1 LLKILIWSENC
12 VEYNSIIRKYKMKDI
27 MNMNVKKIAFG
38 AAVVFFTGF
47 ASAQTLQ
54 DGINSI
60 DSDKFAQAK
69 TNFTEMI
76 AKEPTAENYFY
87 LGNTFLRQGEPDYA
101 KAIESFNKGLAAD
114 SKSYLNK
121 IGLAAVKLGKG
132 DKNAVAEIQKVVT
145 DSREKDAEV
154 LFRAA
159 EALTLFEK
167 NSSPDLAI
175 QFLTKAIEKAE
186 KKGVPAHYYYT
197 LGDAYRLKRMPG
209 EAMSAYDKA
218 LPTAKNKASVYTRMA
233 TLWMAAQQWQ
243 QAKQNIDKAIGV
255 DATYAP
261 AYKAL
266 AGYDIRYQ
274 QNAKAT
280 QDLIN
285 YTKYAD
291 EDPYTQ
297 LEIAKLY
304 FTNEDYANSKMVLDK
319 IFDKI
324 EDPIKYKLRAYNA
337 YADKN
342 YADAKQNMDTFVSQA
357 EKTRVQPA
365 DQGLQGLIAAG
376 LAKDEK
382 DAAKKT
388 ALMTEAQQK
397 VAIAKAAKDETMKWD
412 LELANIAGGGGV
424 SQSEVDKG
432 PTNPTIEA
440 LKKQVA
446 ANNQDSD
453 ALFKL
458 ATAYQD
464 IKNWNG
470 AILTWQKMSA
480 LLPDWAPAYY
490 SQGYSYQQAGNND
503 AAKMAY
509 EKFISTVKPAD
520 QEANKQTLAYAY
532 FAVAYMNKDTD
543 LAKAKDYV
551 AKSLQLDP
559 TYQDAVKL
567 NAEINK

>member
-1 LLKILIWSENC
+1 
-12 VEYNSIIRKYKMKDI
+12 MKDMMI
-27 MNMNVKKIAFG
+27 MNVKKIALG
-38 AAVVFFTGF
+38 ASVVFFSNF
-47 ASAQTLQ
+47 AIAQTLQ

-60 DSDKFAQAK
+60 DSDKYAQAK
-69 TNFTEMI
+69 NNFTQMV
-76 AKEPTAENYFY
+76 AKENTAENHFY
-87 LGNTFLRQGEPDYA
+87 LGNTYLRQAEPDFA
-101 KAIESFNKGLAAD
+101 TAIESFNKGLAAD
-114 SKSYLNK
+114 KKSYLNK
-121 IGLAAVKLGKG
+121 LGLATVKLGKG
-132 DKNAVAEIQKVVT
+132 DKSAIAEIQAIVS

-167 NSSPDLAI
+167 NNSPDLAI
-175 QFLTKAIEKAE
+175 QYLNKAIERA
-186 KKGVPAHYYYT
+186 KKDVPAYYYYT

-209 EAMSAYDKA
+209 DAMSAYDKA
-218 LPTAKNKASVYTRMA
+218 LPLAKNKASVYTRIG

-243 QAKQNIDKAIGV
+243 QAKTSIDKAIAT
-255 DATYAP
+255 DPTYAP

-266 AGYDIRYQ
+266 AAYDIKYQ
-274 QNAKAT
+274 ENAKAT

-304 FTNEDYANSKMVLDK
+304 FTNEDYANSKATLDK

-324 EDPIKYKLRAYNA
+324 NDPIKFKLRAYI
-337 YADKN
+337 N
-342 YADAKQNMDTFVSQA
+342 YADGQYAEAKQNMDTFVSQA
-357 EKTRVQPA
+357 EKSRVLPA

-376 LAKDEK
+376 LAKTET
-382 DAAKKT
+382 DAAKKA
-388 ALMTEAQQK
+388 ALQTESQQK
-397 VAIAKAAKDETMKWD
+397 VAIAKAAKDETLKWD
-412 LELANIAGGGGV
+412 MELIKLNGGGANQA
-424 SQSEVDKG
+424 SIDAG
-432 PTNPTIEA
+432 PTSPEIET

-446 ANNQDSD
+446 SNPQDSD
-453 ALFKL
+453 ALYKL

-464 IKNWNG
+464 IKNWDG
-470 AILTWQKMSA
+470 AIVTWQKMST

-490 SQGYSYQQAGNND
+490 SQGYAYQQKGNNE
-503 AAKMAY
+503 AAKTSY
-509 EKFISTVKPAD
+509 EKYISTVKPAEV
-520 QEANKQTLAYAY
+520 EANKQTLSYAY
-532 FAVAYMNKDTD
+532 FAVAYLEKDKD

-567 NAEINK
+567 NAELNKPAEGQ

>member
-1 LLKILIWSENC
+1 
-12 VEYNSIIRKYKMKDI
+12 

-38 AAVVFFTGF
+38 AAVVFFANF
-47 ASAQTLQ
+47 AHAQTLQ

-60 DSDKFAQAK
+60 DSDKYAQAK
-69 TNFTEMI
+69 TNFNEMV
-76 AKEPTAENYFY
+76 AKAPTAENYFY

-121 IGLAAVKLGKG
+121 IGLATVKLGKG
-132 DKNAVAEIQKVVT
+132 DKNAIAEIQKVVT

-167 NSSPDLAI
+167 NNSPDLAI
-175 QFLTKAIEKAE
+175 QFLNKAIERAQ
-186 KKGVPAHYYYT
+186 KKEVPANYYYT
-197 LGDAYRLKRMPG
+197 LGDAYRLKKNPG
-209 EAMSAYDKA
+209 DAMSAYDKA
-218 LPTAKNKASVYTRMA
+218 LPLAKNKASVYTRMG
-233 TLWMAAQQWQ
+233 TLWMAAQLWKN
-243 QAKQNIDKAIGV
+243 AKESIDKAVAV

-261 AYKAL
+261 AYKAK
-266 AGYDIRYQ
+266 AAYNIRYQ
-274 QNAKAT
+274 ENAKAT

-291 EDPYTQ
+291 EDPYTL
-297 LEIAKLY
+297 LEISKLY
-304 FTNEDYANSKMVLDK
+304 FTNEDYVNSKLVLDK

-324 EDPIKYKLRAYNA
+324 DDPIKFKLRAYQS
-337 YADKN
+337 YADGN
-342 YADAKQNMDTFVSQA
+342 YADAKQNMDTFISQV
-357 EKTRVQPA
+357 EKSRVLPS

-376 LAKDEK
+376 LAKTET
-382 DAAKKT
+382 DAAKKA
-388 ALMTEAQQK
+388 ALNAEAQQK
-397 VAIAKAAKDETMKWD
+397 IASVKAAKDDTMKWD
-412 LELANIAGGGGV
+412 MELAKISGGGA
-424 SQSEVDKG
+424 SQAEADSG

-446 ANNQDSD
+446 ADAKNSD
-453 ALFKL
+453 AIFKL
-458 ATAYQD
+458 ATAYQEA
-464 IKNWNG
+464 KNWNG
-470 AILTWQKMSA
+470 AILTWQKMITV
-480 LLPDWAPAYY
+480 LPDWAPAYY

-503 AAKMAY
+503 AAKLVY

-520 QEANKQTLAYAY
+520 QEANKQPLAYAY
-532 FAVAYMNKDTD
+532 FAVAYLSKDSD
-543 LAKAKDYV
+543 MAKAKDYV

>member
-1 LLKILIWSENC
+1 MI
-12 VEYNSIIRKYKMKDI
+12 
-27 MNMNVKKIAFG
+27 MNVKKIAFG
-38 AAVVFFTGF
+38 AAVVFFANF
-47 ASAQTLQ
+47 ASAQTVQ

-69 TNFTEMI
+69 TNFTDMI
-76 AKEPTAENYFY
+76 AKAPTAENYFY
-87 LGNTFLRQGEPDYA
+87 LGNTFLRQGEPDFA
-101 KAIESFNKGLAAD
+101 KATESFNKGLALDA
-114 SKSYLNK
+114 KSYLNK

-132 DKNAVAEIQKVVT
+132 DKNAIAEIQKIVT

-167 NSSPDLAI
+167 NNSPDLAI
-175 QFLTKAIEKAE
+175 QFLNKAIERAA
-186 KKGVPAHYYYT
+186 KKEVPAHYYYT
-197 LGDAYRLKRMPG
+197 LGDAYRLKRIPG
-209 EAMSAYDKA
+209 DAMTAYDKA
-218 LPTAKNKASVYTRMA
+218 LPVAKNKASVYTRMG

-243 QAKQNIDKAIGV
+243 QAKTNIDKAIAT

-266 AGYDIRYQ
+266 AAYDIKYQ
-274 QNAKAT
+274 ENAKAT

-304 FTNEDYANSKMVLDK
+304 FTNEDYANSKMILDK
-319 IFDKI
+319 IFDKVD
-324 EDPIKYKLRAYNA
+324 DPIKFKLRAYQL
-337 YADKN
+337 YADGK
-342 YADAKQNMDTFVSQA
+342 YAEAKQSMDSFVSQA
-357 EKTRVQPA
+357 EKSRVQPA

-397 VAIAKAAKDETMKWD
+397 VAIAKGAKDETLKWD
-412 LELANIAGGGGV
+412 MELAKIAGGGAV
-424 SQSEVDKG
+424 SQGSADTG
-432 PTNPTIEA
+432 PTNPTIEG
-440 LKKQVA
+440 LKQKVA
-446 ANNQDSD
+446 ANAQDTDS
-453 ALFKL
+453 LFKL

-464 IKNWNG
+464 AKNWNG
-470 AILTWQKMSA
+470 AILTWQKMST

-503 AAKMAY
+503 AAKIAY

-520 QEANKQTLAYAY
+520 MEANKQTLAYAY
-532 FAVAYMNKDTD
+532 FAVAYMNKDSD

-567 NAEINK
+567 NGEINK

>member
-1 LLKILIWSENC
+1 
-12 VEYNSIIRKYKMKDI
+12 MKDI
-27 MNMNVKKIAFG
+27 MIMNVKKIAFG
-38 AAVVFFTGF
+38 AAVVFFANF
-47 ASAQTLQ
+47 ASAQTVQ

-69 TNFTEMI
+69 TNFTDMI
-76 AKEPTAENYFY
+76 AKTPTAENYFY
-87 LGNTFLRQGEPDYA
+87 LGNTFLRQGEPDFA
-101 KAIESFNKGLAAD
+101 KATESFNKGLAAD

-132 DKNAVAEIQKVVT
+132 DKNAIAEIQKIVT

-167 NSSPDLAI
+167 NNSPDLAI
-175 QFLTKAIEKAE
+175 QFLNKAIERAA
-186 KKGVPAHYYYT
+186 KKEVPAHYYYT
-197 LGDAYRLKRMPG
+197 LGDAYRLKRISG
-209 EAMSAYDKA
+209 DAMTAYDKA
-218 LPTAKNKASVYTRMA
+218 LPVAKNKASVYTRMG

-243 QAKQNIDKAIGV
+243 QAKTNIDKAIAT

-266 AGYDIRYQ
+266 AAYDIKYQ
-274 QNAKAT
+274 ENAKAT

-304 FTNEDYANSKMVLDK
+304 FTNEDYANSKMILDK
-319 IFDKI
+319 IFDKVD
-324 EDPIKYKLRAYNA
+324 DPIKFKLRAYQL
-337 YADKN
+337 YADGK
-342 YADAKQNMDTFVSQA
+342 YAEAKQSMDSFVSQA
-357 EKTRVQPA
+357 EKSRVQPA

-397 VAIAKAAKDETMKWD
+397 VAIAKGAKDETLKWD
-412 LELANIAGGGGV
+412 MELAKIAGGGAV
-424 SQSEVDKG
+424 SQGSADTG
-432 PTNPTIEA
+432 PTNPTIEG
-440 LKKQVA
+440 LKQKVA
-446 ANNQDSD
+446 ANAQDTDS
-453 ALFKL
+453 LFKL

-464 IKNWNG
+464 AKNWNG
-470 AILTWQKMSA
+470 AILTWQKMST

-503 AAKMAY
+503 AAKIAY

-520 QEANKQTLAYAY
+520 MEANKQTLAYAY
-532 FAVAYMNKDTD
+532 FAVAYMNKDSD
-543 LAKAKDYV
+543 LARAKDYV

-567 NAEINK
+567 NGEINK

>member
-1 LLKILIWSENC
+1 
-12 VEYNSIIRKYKMKDI
+12 MKDI
-27 MNMNVKKIAFG
+27 MIMNVKKIAFG
-38 AAVVFFTGF
+38 AAVVFFANF
-47 ASAQTLQ
+47 ASAQTVQ

-69 TNFTEMI
+69 TNFTDMI
-76 AKEPTAENYFY
+76 AKAPTAENYFY
-87 LGNTFLRQGEPDYA
+87 LGNTFLRQGEPDFA
-101 KAIESFNKGLAAD
+101 KATESFNKGLALDA
-114 SKSYLNK
+114 KSYLNK

-132 DKNAVAEIQKVVT
+132 DKNAIAEIQKIVT

-154 LFRAA
+154 MFRAA

-167 NSSPDLAI
+167 NNSPDLAI
-175 QFLTKAIEKAE
+175 QFLNKAIERAA
-186 KKGVPAHYYYT
+186 KKEVPAHYYYT
-197 LGDAYRLKRMPG
+197 LGDAYRLKKIPG
-209 EAMSAYDKA
+209 DAMSAYDKA
-218 LPTAKNKASVYTRMA
+218 LPLAKNKASVYTRIG
-233 TLWMAAQQWQ
+233 TLWMAAQQWK
-243 QAKQNIDKAIGV
+243 QAKESIEKAIAT

-266 AGYDIRYQ
+266 AAYDIKYQ
-274 QNAKAT
+274 ENAKAT

-304 FTNEDYANSKMVLDK
+304 FTNEDYANSKMILDK
-319 IFDKI
+319 IFDKVD
-324 EDPIKYKLRAYNA
+324 DPIKFKLRAYQL
-337 YADKN
+337 YADGK
-342 YADAKQNMDTFVSQA
+342 YAEAKQSMDSFVSQA
-357 EKTRVQPA
+357 EKSRVQPA
-365 DQGLQGLIAAG
+365 DQGLLGLIAAG

-397 VAIAKAAKDETMKWD
+397 VAIAKGAKDETLKWD
-412 LELANIAGGGGV
+412 MELAKIAGGGAV
-424 SQSEVDKG
+424 SQGSADTG
-432 PTNPTIEA
+432 PTNPTIEG
-440 LKKQVA
+440 LKQKVA
-446 ANNQDSD
+446 ANAQDTDS
-453 ALFKL
+453 LFKL

-464 IKNWNG
+464 AKNWNG
-470 AILTWQKMSA
+470 AILTWQKMST

-503 AAKMAY
+503 AAKIAY

-520 QEANKQTLAYAY
+520 MEANKQTLAYAY
-532 FAVAYMNKDTD
+532 FAVAYMNKDSD

-567 NAEINK
+567 NGEINKK

>member
-1 LLKILIWSENC
+1 
-12 VEYNSIIRKYKMKDI
+12 MKDI
-27 MNMNVKKIAFG
+27 MIMNVKKIAFG
-38 AAVVFFTGF
+38 AAVVFFSNFTI
-47 ASAQTLQ
+47 AQTLQ
-54 DGINSI
+54 DGIISV

-69 TNFTEMI
+69 NNFTQMV
-76 AKEPTAENYFY
+76 AKDPSAENYFY
-87 LGNTFLRQGEPDYA
+87 LGNTYLRQAEPDFA
-101 KAIESFNKGLAAD
+101 QATESFNKGLAAD
-114 SKSYLNK
+114 RKSYLNQL
-121 IGLAAVKLGKG
+121 GLATIKLGKG
-132 DKNAVAEIQKVVT
+132 DKNAIPEIQKIVT

-167 NSSPDLAI
+167 NNSPDLAI
-175 QFLTKAIEKAE
+175 QFLNKAIERA
-186 KKGVPAHYYYT
+186 KKDVPAYYYYT
-197 LGDAYRLKRMPG
+197 LGDAYRLKRIPG
-209 EAMSAYDKA
+209 DAMSAYDKA
-218 LPTAKNKASVYTRMA
+218 LPLAKNKASVYTRIG

-243 QAKQNIDKAIGV
+243 QAKTSIEKAIAT
-255 DATYAP
+255 DPTYAP

-266 AGYDIRYQ
+266 AAYDIKYQ
-274 QNAKAT
+274 ENAKAT

-304 FTNEDYANSKMVLDK
+304 FTNEDYANSKMILDK

-324 EDPIKYKLRAYNA
+324 NDPIKFKLRAYV
-337 YADKN
+337 N
-342 YADAKQNMDTFVSQA
+342 YADGQYAEAKQNMDTFVAQA
-357 EKTRVQPA
+357 EKSRVQPA

-376 LAKDEK
+376 LAKTET

-388 ALMTEAQQK
+388 ALMNEAQQK

-412 LELANIAGGGGV
+412 MELVKIAGGGA
-424 SQSEVDKG
+424 SQSAVDAG
-432 PTNPTIEA
+432 PTNPQIEA

-446 ANNQDSD
+446 ANAQDSD
-453 ALFKL
+453 ALYKL

-464 IKNWNG
+464 AKNWNG
-470 AILTWQKMSA
+470 AIVTWQKMST

-490 SQGYSYQQAGNND
+490 SLGYAYQQATNND
-503 AAKMAY
+503 AAKIAY
-509 EKFISTVKPAD
+509 EKYIATVKPAEV
-520 QEANKQTLAYAY
+520 EANKQTLAYAY
-532 FAVAYMNKDTD
+532 FAVAYLSKDSD
-543 LAKAKDYV
+543 PAKAKDYV

-567 NAEINK
+567 NTEINK

>member
-1 LLKILIWSENC
+1 
-12 VEYNSIIRKYKMKDI
+12 MKDI

-38 AAVVFFTGF
+38 AAVVFFTQF
-47 ASAQTLQ
+47 AFAQTVQ
-54 DGINSI
+54 DGINSM

-69 TNFTEMI
+69 TNFTNMI
-76 AKEPTAENYFY
+76 ATAPTAENYFY
-87 LGNTFLRQGEPDYA
+87 LGNTYLKQGEPDFA
-101 KAIESFNKGLAAD
+101 AATDSFNKGLAAD

-132 DKNAVAEIQKVVT
+132 DKNAVAEIQKIVT

-167 NSSPDLAI
+167 NNSPDLAI
-175 QFLTKAIEKAE
+175 QYLNKAIERAQRKE
-186 KKGVPAHYYYT
+186 VPAHYYYT
-197 LGDAYRLKRMPG
+197 LGDAYRLKKVPG
-209 EAMSAYDKA
+209 DAMTAYDKA
-218 LPTAKNKASVYTRMA
+218 LPLAKNKASVYTRIG

-243 QAKQNIDKAIGV
+243 QAKTSIDKAI
-255 DATYAP
+255 ATDPSYAP

-266 AGYDIRYQ
+266 AAYDIRYQ

-304 FTNEDYANSKMVLDK
+304 FTNEDYANSKQVLDK

-324 EDPIKYKLRAYNA
+324 NDPIKFKLRAYQL
-337 YADKN
+337 YADGK
-342 YADAKQNMDTFVSQA
+342 YAEAKQNMDSFVSQA
-357 EKTRVQPA
+357 DKTRVQPA

-376 LAKDEK
+376 LAKTET
-382 DAAKKT
+382 DAAKKS
-388 ALMTEAQQK
+388 ALMSEAQQK
-397 VAIAKAAKDETMKWD
+397 IAIAKAAKDETMKWD
-412 LELANIAGGGGV
+412 LELANIAGGGGA
-424 SQSEVDKG
+424 SQSAADSG
-432 PTNPTIEA
+432 PTNPTIEG
-440 LKKQVA
+440 LKQKVA
-446 ANNQDSD
+446 ANPQDSD
-453 ALFKL
+453 SLFKL

-464 IKNWNG
+464 AKNWNG
-470 AILTWQKMSA
+470 AILTWQKMTA

-490 SQGYSYQQAGNND
+490 SQGYSYQQAGNNE
-503 AAKMAY
+503 AAKIAY

-532 FAVAYMNKDTD
+532 FAVAYMAKDND

-559 TYQDAVKL
+559 TYEDAINL
-567 NAEINK
+567 NKQINK

>member
-1 LLKILIWSENC
+1 
-12 VEYNSIIRKYKMKDI
+12 

-38 AAVVFFTGF
+38 AAVVFFTTF
-47 ASAQTLQ
+47 ASSQTLQ

-76 AKEPTAENYFY
+76 AKDPSAENYFY
-87 LGNTFLRQGEPDYA
+87 LGNTYLRQGEPDFA
-101 KAIESFNKGLAAD
+101 KATENFNKGLAAD

-132 DKNAVAEIQKVVT
+132 DKSAVAEIQKIVA

-159 EALTLFEK
+159 EALTLFEQ
-167 NSSPDLAI
+167 NNSPDLAI
-175 QFLTKAIEKAE
+175 QFLNKAIERAQ
-186 KKGVPAHYYYT
+186 KKEVPANYYYT
-197 LGDAYRLKRMPG
+197 LGDAYRLKRVPG
-209 EAMSAYDKA
+209 DAMTAYDKA
-218 LPTAKNKASVYTRMA
+218 LPLAKNKASVYTRMG
-233 TLWMAAQQWQ
+233 TLWMAAQQWKL
-243 QAKQNIDKAIGV
+243 AKENIDKAIAV
-255 DATYAP
+255 DPTYAP

-266 AGYDIRYQ
+266 AAYDIKYQ

-297 LEIAKLY
+297 LEISKLY
-304 FTNEDYANSKMVLDK
+304 FTNEDYTNSKAVLDK

-324 EDPIKYKLRAYNA
+324 DDPIKFKLRAYQL
-337 YADKN
+337 YADGK
-342 YADAKQNMDTFVSQA
+342 YAEAKQNMDTFVSQA
-357 EKTRVQPA
+357 DKSRVQPA

-376 LAKDEK
+376 LAKTETDE
-382 DAAKKT
+382 AKKS
-388 ALMTEAQQK
+388 ALNTEAQQK

-412 LELANIAGGGGV
+412 MELAKIAGGGA
-424 SQSEVDKG
+424 SQADADAG
-432 PTNPTIEA
+432 PTNPTIEG
-440 LKKQVA
+440 LKKQVE
-446 ANNQDSD
+446 ANPQDTD

-464 IKNWNG
+464 AKNWNG
-470 AILTWQKMSA
+470 AVLTWQKMIN

-503 AAKMAY
+503 AAKIAY

-520 QEANKQTLAYAY
+520 MEANKQTLAYAY
-532 FAVAYMNKDTD
+532 FAVAYMSKDSD
-543 LAKAKDYV
+543 LAKAKDYL

-559 TYQDAVKL
+559 TYEDAIKL

>member
-1 LLKILIWSENC
+1 
-12 VEYNSIIRKYKMKDI
+12 MKDI

-47 ASAQTLQ
+47 ATAQTLQ

-69 TNFTEMI
+69 TNFTDMI

-87 LGNTFLRQGEPDYA
+87 LGNTFLKQGEPDYA
-101 KAIESFNKGLAAD
+101 KATENFNKGLAAD
-114 SKSYLNK
+114 GKSFLNK
-121 IGLAAVKLGKG
+121 IGLATVKLGKG
-132 DKNAVAEIQKVVT
+132 DKSAVAEIQKIVT
-145 DSREKDAEV
+145 DSKEKDADV

-197 LGDAYRLKRMPG
+197 LGDAYRLKRSPG

-218 LPTAKNKASVYTRMA
+218 LPLAKNKASVYTRMA
-233 TLWMAAQQWQ
+233 TLWMAAQIWQ
-243 QAKQNIDKAIGV
+243 KAKESVDKAIAV
-255 DATYAP
+255 DPTYAP
-261 AYKAL
+261 AYKAM

-297 LEIAKLY
+297 LEISKLY

-324 EDPIKYKLRAYNA
+324 EDPIKFKLRAYQS

-342 YADAKQNMDTFVSQA
+342 YVDAKQNMDTFVSQA
-357 EKTRVQPA
+357 EKTRVLPA

-382 DAAKKT
+382 DAAKKS
-388 ALMTEAQQK
+388 ALTTESQQK
-397 VAIAKAAKDETMKWD
+397 IAIAKAAKDETMKWD
-412 LELANIAGGGGV
+412 LELANIAGGGGA
-424 SQSEVDKG
+424 SQAEADKG
-432 PTNPTIEA
+432 PTNPAIEA

-446 ANNQDSD
+446 ANSQDSD

-464 IKNWNG
+464 AKNWNG

-503 AAKMAY
+503 AAKLAY

-532 FAVAYMNKDTD
+532 FAVAYMSKDSD
-543 LAKAKDYV
+543 AAKAKEYV

>member
-1 LLKILIWSENC
+1 
-12 VEYNSIIRKYKMKDI
+12 
-27 MNMNVKKIAFG
+27 MNMNVKKLAFG
-38 AAVVFFTGF
+38 AAVMFFTNF
-47 ASAQTLQ
+47 AVAQTVQ

-60 DSDKFAQAK
+60 DSDKYAQAK
-69 TNFTEMI
+69 TNFTNMI
-76 AKEPTAENYFY
+76 ASAPTAENYFY
-87 LGNTFLRQGEPDYA
+87 LGNTYLKQGEPDYVA
-101 KAIESFNKGLAAD
+101 ATENFNKGLAAD

-121 IGLAAVKLGKG
+121 LGLATVKLGKG
-132 DKNAVAEIQKVVT
+132 DKNAIAEIQKIVT
-145 DSREKDAEV
+145 DSKEKDAEV

-167 NSSPDLAI
+167 NNSPDLAI
-175 QFLTKAIEKAE
+175 QYLNKAIERAE

-209 EAMSAYDKA
+209 DAMSAYDKA
-218 LPTAKNKASVYTRMA
+218 LPLAKNKASVYTRIG

-243 QAKQNIDKAIGV
+243 QAKTSIDKAI
-255 DATYAP
+255 ATDPSYAP

-266 AGYDIRYQ
+266 AAYDIRYQ

-304 FTNEDYANSKMVLDK
+304 FTNEDYANSKQVLDK

-324 EDPIKYKLRAYNA
+324 NDPIKFKLRAYQL
-337 YADKN
+337 YADGK
-342 YADAKQNMDTFVSQA
+342 YAEAKQNMDNFVSQA
-357 EKTRVQPA
+357 DKSRVQPA

-376 LAKDEK
+376 LAKTEK
-382 DAAKKT
+382 DTAKKA
-388 ALMTEAQQK
+388 ALTSEAQQK
-397 VAIAKAAKDETMKWD
+397 IAIAKAAKDETLKWD
-412 LELANIAGGGGV
+412 MELVKIAGGGA
-424 SQSEVDKG
+424 SQADIDAG
-432 PTNPTIEA
+432 PTNPTIEG
-440 LKKQVA
+440 LKQKVA
-446 ANNQDSD
+446 ANAQDSD
-453 ALFKL
+453 SLFKL

-464 IKNWNG
+464 AKNWNG
-470 AILTWQKMSA
+470 AIATWQKMNA
-480 LLPDWAPAYY
+480 LLPDWAPGYY
-490 SQGYSYQQAGNND
+490 SLGYSYQQAGNSD

-509 EKFISTVKPAD
+509 EKFISTVKPTE

-532 FAVAYMNKDTD
+532 FAVAYMSKDSD
-543 LAKAKDYV
+543 FAKAKDYV
-551 AKSLQLDP
+551 AKSVQLDP

-567 NAEINK
+567 NAELNK

>member
-1 LLKILIWSENC
+1 
-12 VEYNSIIRKYKMKDI
+12 

-38 AAVVFFTGF
+38 AAVVFFTNF
-47 ASAQTLQ
+47 AFAQTVQ
-54 DGINSI
+54 DGINSM
-60 DSDKFAQAK
+60 DSDKYAQAK
-69 TNFTEMI
+69 TNFTNMI
-76 AKEPTAENYFY
+76 ASAPTAENYFY
-87 LGNTFLRQGEPDYA
+87 LGNTYLKQGEPDFA
-101 KAIESFNKGLAAD
+101 AASDSFNKGLAKD

-132 DKNAVAEIQKVVT
+132 DKNAVSEIQKIVS

-167 NSSPDLAI
+167 NNSPDLAI
-175 QFLTKAIEKAE
+175 QFLNKAIERAQ
-186 KKGVPAHYYYT
+186 KKEVPAHYYYT

-209 EAMSAYDKA
+209 DAMTAYDKA
-218 LPTAKNKASVYTRMA
+218 LPLAKNKASVYTRIG

-243 QAKQNIDKAIGV
+243 QAKTSIDKAI
-255 DATYAP
+255 ATDPSYAP

-266 AGYDIRYQ
+266 AAYDIRYQ
-274 QNAKAT
+274 ENAKAT

-304 FTNEDYANSKMVLDK
+304 FTNEDYANSKQVLDK

-324 EDPIKYKLRAYNA
+324 NDPIKFKLRAYQL
-337 YADKN
+337 YADAN
-342 YADAKQNMDTFVSQA
+342 YKEAKQNMDNFVSQA
-357 EKTRVQPA
+357 DKSRLLPA

-376 LAKDEK
+376 LAKTEK

-388 ALMTEAQQK
+388 ALMAEAQQK
-397 VAIAKAAKDETMKWD
+397 VGIAKAAKDETMKWD
-412 LELANIAGGGGV
+412 MELVKIAGGGGA
-424 SQSEVDKG
+424 SKSSVDAG
-432 PTNPTIEA
+432 PTNPTIEG
-440 LKKQVA
+440 LKQKVA
-446 ANNQDSD
+446 ANAQDSD
-453 ALFKL
+453 SLFKL

-464 IKNWNG
+464 AKNWDG
-470 AILTWQKMSA
+470 AIMTWQKMNV
-480 LLPDWAPAYY
+480 LLPDWAPGYY
-490 SQGYSYQQAGNND
+490 SLGYSYQQAGNND

-509 EKFISTVKPAD
+509 EKYISTVKPAE
-520 QEANKQTLAYAY
+520 QEASKQTLAYAY
-532 FAVAYMNKDTD
+532 FAVAYMNKDSD
-543 LAKAKDYV
+543 PAKAKDYV
-551 AKSLQLDP
+551 AKSVQLDP

>member
-1 LLKILIWSENC
+1 
-12 VEYNSIIRKYKMKDI
+12 MKDI
-27 MNMNVKKIAFG
+27 MIMNVKKIAFG
-38 AAVVFFTGF
+38 AAVVFFANF
-47 ASAQTLQ
+47 ASAQTVQ

-69 TNFTEMI
+69 TNFTDMI
-76 AKEPTAENYFY
+76 AKTPTAENYFY
-87 LGNTFLRQGEPDYA
+87 LGNTFLRQGEPDFA
-101 KAIESFNKGLAAD
+101 KATESFNKGLAAD

-132 DKNAVAEIQKVVT
+132 DKNAIAEIQKIVT

-167 NSSPDLAI
+167 NNSPDLAI
-175 QFLTKAIEKAE
+175 QFLNKAIERAA
-186 KKGVPAHYYYT
+186 KKEVPAHYYYT
-197 LGDAYRLKRMPG
+197 LGDAYRLKRIPG
-209 EAMSAYDKA
+209 DAMTAYDKA
-218 LPTAKNKASVYTRMA
+218 LPVAKNKASVYTRMG

-243 QAKQNIDKAIGV
+243 QAKTNIDKAIAT

-266 AGYDIRYQ
+266 AAYDIKYQ
-274 QNAKAT
+274 ENAKAT

-304 FTNEDYANSKMVLDK
+304 FTNEDYANSKMILDK
-319 IFDKI
+319 IFDKVD
-324 EDPIKYKLRAYNA
+324 DPIKFKLRAYQL
-337 YADKN
+337 YADGK
-342 YADAKQNMDTFVSQA
+342 YAEAKQSMDSFVSQA
-357 EKTRVQPA
+357 EKSRVQPA

-397 VAIAKAAKDETMKWD
+397 VAIAKGAKDETLKWD
-412 LELANIAGGGGV
+412 MELAKIAGGGAV
-424 SQSEVDKG
+424 SQGSADTG
-432 PTNPTIEA
+432 PTNPTIEG
-440 LKKQVA
+440 LKQKVA
-446 ANNQDSD
+446 ANAQDTDS
-453 ALFKL
+453 LFKL

-464 IKNWNG
+464 AKNWNG
-470 AILTWQKMSA
+470 AILTWQKMST

-503 AAKMAY
+503 AAKIAY

-520 QEANKQTLAYAY
+520 MEANKQTLAYAY
-532 FAVAYMNKDTD
+532 FAVAYMNKDSD

-567 NAEINK
+567 NGEINK

>member
-1 LLKILIWSENC
+1 MI
-12 VEYNSIIRKYKMKDI
+12 
-27 MNMNVKKIAFG
+27 MNVKKIAFG
-38 AAVVFFTGF
+38 AAVVFFANF
-47 ASAQTLQ
+47 ASAQTVQ

-69 TNFTEMI
+69 TNFTDMI
-76 AKEPTAENYFY
+76 AKAPTAENYFY
-87 LGNTFLRQGEPDYA
+87 LGNTFLRQGEPDFA
-101 KAIESFNKGLAAD
+101 KATESFNKGLAAD

-132 DKNAVAEIQKVVT
+132 DKGAIAEIQKIVT

-167 NSSPDLAI
+167 NNSPDLAI
-175 QFLTKAIEKAE
+175 QFLNKAIERAARKE
-186 KKGVPAHYYYT
+186 VPAHYYYT
-197 LGDAYRLKRMPG
+197 LGDAYRLKKIPG
-209 EAMSAYDKA
+209 DAMTAYDKA
-218 LPTAKNKASVYTRMA
+218 LPLAKNKASVYTRMG

-243 QAKQNIDKAIGV
+243 QAKTNIDKAV
-255 DATYAP
+255 TTDATYAP

-266 AGYDIRYQ
+266 AAYDIKYQ
-274 QNAKAT
+274 ENAKAT

-304 FTNEDYANSKMVLDK
+304 FTNEDYANSKMILDK
-319 IFDKI
+319 IFDKVD
-324 EDPIKYKLRAYNA
+324 DPIKFKLRAYQL
-337 YADKN
+337 YADGK
-342 YADAKQNMDTFVSQA
+342 YPEAKQIMDSFVSQA
-357 EKTRVQPA
+357 EKSRVQPA
-365 DQGLQGLIAAG
+365 DQGLLGLIAAG

-397 VAIAKAAKDETMKWD
+397 IAIAKAAKDETMKWD
-412 LELANIAGGGGV
+412 MELAKIAGGGGA
-424 SQSEVDKG
+424 SQGAADSG
-432 PTNPTIEA
+432 PTNPTIEG
-440 LKKQVA
+440 LKQKVA
-446 ANNQDSD
+446 ANAQDSD
-453 ALFKL
+453 SLFKL

-464 IKNWNG
+464 AKNWNG
-470 AILTWQKMSA
+470 AILTWQKMSL
-480 LLPDWAPAYY
+480 LLPDWAPSYY

-503 AAKMAY
+503 AAKIAY
-509 EKFISTVKPAD
+509 EKFITTVKPAD
-520 QEANKQTLAYAY
+520 MEANKQTLAYAY
-532 FAVAYMNKDTD
+532 FAVAYMSKDTD
-543 LAKAKDYV
+543 LPKAKDYV
-551 AKSLQLDP
+551 AKSIQLDP

-567 NAEINK
+567 NGEINK